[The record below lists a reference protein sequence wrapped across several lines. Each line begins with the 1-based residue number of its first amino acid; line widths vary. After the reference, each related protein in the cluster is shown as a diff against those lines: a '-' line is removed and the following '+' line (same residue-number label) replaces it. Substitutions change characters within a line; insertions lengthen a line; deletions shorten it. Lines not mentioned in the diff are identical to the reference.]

1 MTPLRIFIGYDPN
14 ETVALQV
21 LTHSI
26 YSNSTV
32 PVSITPIIKK
42 QLRSVH
48 KRKLDPQASTQFS
61 FTRFLVPYL
70 SNYTGW
76 SLFMDCDML
85 VKGDV
90 AEVFDLADDKYSVM
104 CCKHEHKPTSNNKF
118 LGNVQTKYEKK
129 NWSSFMLMNNI
140 RCAALTPYYVEN
152 ASGLDLHQFKWL
164 DSDSFIGEIPK
175 QWNYLVGY
183 DEPIHNVKNY
193 HYTEG
198 GPYFPDYHDCDF
210 NEEWFAEK
218 AKADYASE

>member
-21 LTHSI
+21 LAHSI
-26 YSNSTV
+26 YSRSTV

-48 KRKLDPQASTQFS
+48 RRKLDPQASTEFS

-85 VKGDV
+85 VKGDI
-90 AEVFDLADDKYSVM
+90 AEVFDLVDDKYAVM
-104 CCKHEHKPTSNNKF
+104 CCKHDHKPEKNNKF

-183 DEPIHNVKNY
+183 DEPIDNVKNY

-198 GPYFPDYHDCDF
+198 GPYFPDYHNCDF
-210 NEEWFAEK
+210 NEEWFTEK
-218 AKADYASE
+218 SKADYASE